1 MTSGKVE
8 LIEPSVLILGIL
20 SDEGCALGSI
30 TPLLPNLIPFLMQL
44 VENQYSILRSTTLW
58 TLSQFTDFISENQ
71 EISETFFRLACQR
84 MTDEDPNV

>member
-30 TPLLPNLIPFLMQL
+30 TPHLPNMIPFLMQL

-58 TLSQFTDFISENQ
+58 TLSQFTDFISENE
-71 EISETFFRLACQR
+71 EISESYFRLACQR

>member
-8 LIEPSVLILGIL
+8 LVEPSVLILGIL

-30 TPLLPNLIPFLMQL
+30 TPLLPNLITFLMQL

-58 TLSQFTDFISENQ
+58 TLSQFTDFISEN
-71 EISETFFRLACQR
+71 
-84 MTDEDPNV
+84 

>member
-1 MTSGKVE
+1 MTCGKVE

-44 VENQYSILRSTTLW
+44 VEN
-58 TLSQFTDFISENQ
+58 
-71 EISETFFRLACQR
+71 
-84 MTDEDPNV
+84 